1 MKLVSYTV
9 GGGPRAGVMLD
20 GDNIADI
27 SMLLGSPEPLRDVQA
42 LLEQPD
48 RPLDRL
54 RTDLTNRTPVG
65 TISARDVRLLPPV
78 LRPPTVRDFNAFEG
92 HAGGGGTRELPDAW
106 YRLPIF
112 YFSNPLVMYGPEDEV
127 PYPSASRRFD
137 YELEIGA
144 VIGQEGSNLSEDA
157 GLEHIAGFTIMNDWS
172 ARDLQRDEMA
182 AGLGPAKGKDCGNS
196 LGPYVVTID
205 ELGSWLKDGRLTVEC
220 RLTVNGE
227 TWMTGN
233 AGDMHHSWGSCV
245 ERASR
250 DSRVAVGDVLAS
262 GTVSGGSIGEAIRN
276 GVRGAR
282 FLEPGDIV
290 EMEVEGIGTLRN
302 RIGPKVVD
310 TTDYR
315 YMAREQPP
323 MPAPAVRV

>member
-1 MKLVSYTV
+1 MRLLSYNA
-9 GGGPRAGVMLD
+9 GSGPRAGVMLD
-20 GDNIADI
+20 GGRIADV
-27 SMLLGSPEPLRDVQA
+27 SMVLGTQQTLHDVQA

-48 RPLDRL
+48 RPVERL
-54 RTDLTNRTPVG
+54 RDVLANRPPVA
-65 TISARDVRLLPPV
+65 TVSASEVRLLPPV

-92 HAGGGGTRELPDAW
+92 HAGGAGTRELPDAW

-112 YFSNPLVMYGPEDEV
+112 YFSNPLVVYGPEDEV
-127 PYPSASRRFD
+127 PYPSASQRFD

-144 VIGQEGSNLSEDA
+144 VIGQEGSNLSEQD
-157 GLEHIAGFTIMNDWS
+157 GMEHIAGFTIFNDWS

-196 LGPYVVTID
+196 FGPYVVTAD
-205 ELGSWLKDGRLTVEC
+205 ELAAKLKDGRLHVEC

-233 AGDMHHSWGSCV
+233 AGSMHHTWGSFV
-245 ERASR
+245 ERAAR
-250 DSRVAVGDVLAS
+250 DSRVAVGDVLGS

-276 GVRGAR
+276 GHRGAR
-282 FLEPGDIV
+282 FLQPGDIV

-302 RIGPKVVD
+302 RIGPKRVD
-310 TTDYR
+310 STGYR

-323 MPAPAVRV
+323 MPAPAVKA